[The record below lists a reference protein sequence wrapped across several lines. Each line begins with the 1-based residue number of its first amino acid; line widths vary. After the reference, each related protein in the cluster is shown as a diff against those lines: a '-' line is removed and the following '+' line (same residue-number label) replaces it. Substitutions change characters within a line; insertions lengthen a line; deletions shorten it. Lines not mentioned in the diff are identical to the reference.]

1 MQGFKIDINIMST
14 ILNEE
19 KFLAALVITNRDVM
33 SHVSYHVS
41 RRCDNYDDGMVFGM
55 GYKYAAH
62 H

>member
-1 MQGFKIDINIMST
+1 M
-14 ILNEE
+14 
-19 KFLAALVITNRDVM
+19 AALVITNRDVM

-62 H
+62 HYIKGLKKCRIFLNTN